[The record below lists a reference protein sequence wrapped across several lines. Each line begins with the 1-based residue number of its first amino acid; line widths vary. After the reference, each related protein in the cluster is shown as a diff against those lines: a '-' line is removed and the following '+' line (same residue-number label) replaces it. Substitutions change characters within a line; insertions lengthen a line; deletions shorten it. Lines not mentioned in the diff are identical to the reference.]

1 MELKPIELLGV
12 LTMTRHDL
20 LNRLIDN
27 IDYPINRL
35 VILSQGKLNLDEL
48 HTNNTFVKN
57 YIVLE
62 ASHNIGVARGWNYIM
77 RNFDSPYWIIVG
89 DDIYFDKGA
98 LQNIAIEIAKNPQCL
113 NSVLINFKW
122 NDHSSL
128 FTSFI
133 FTKKTIEIVGYF
145 DENIYP
151 AYFEDN
157 DIAYRMVLSGGD
169 MITFSNVVVFHGD
182 DKHNQACTF
191 ESLKKEQRKILEVCI
206 QKNREYMIEK
216 WNSLKIFGEVYNDDG
231 FKCPFNIP
239 LYNYKEQIP
248 HKNYYNN
255 QKILLGHTKEPVIT
269 KIKG

>member
-27 IDYPINRL
+27 IDYPINKM
-35 VILSQGKLNLDEL
+35 VILSQGKLDLNEL
-48 HTNNTFVKN
+48 HTNNTLIKN

-77 RNFDSPYWIIVG
+77 KNYESPYWLIVG
-89 DDIYFDKGA
+89 DDIYFDKGS
-98 LQNIAIEIAKNPQCL
+98 LQKLAIKISLEPNIL
-113 NSVLINFKW
+113 NSVLINFMW
-122 NDHSSL
+122 NGHSSL

-133 FTKKTIEIVGYF
+133 FTKKTIETVGYF

-157 DIAYRMVLSGGD
+157 DIAYRMVLSGGSL
-169 MITFSNVVVFHGD
+169 ITLNDVIVFHGD

-191 ESLKKEQRKILEVCI
+191 ESLKTEQRKILEICI
-206 QKNREYMIEK
+206 QRNREYMMEK
-216 WNSLKIFGEVYNDDG
+216 WNSLKIFGKVYENDG
-231 FKCPFNIP
+231 FKHPFNVV
-239 LYNYKEQIP
+239 LYNFKDQVK
-248 HKNYYNN
+248 HNNYYEN
-255 QKILLGHTKEPVIT
+255 QKILLGHVKEPIIK
-269 KIKG
+269 KIN